1 MDPASPHPPD
11 RIHIEGLLLRCHLGT
26 NDWEREQKQ
35 DVLLTITLTTDT
47 RAAGR
52 SDRIED
58 TVNYRSLTKQI
69 IEHVEASS
77 FYLVEALAESIAAL
91 CLGDP
96 RVAAAEVRVEKPGAL
111 RFARSVGVTITRA
124 RPASDHA

>member
-1 MDPASPHPPD
+1 MDPAPSHPLD
-11 RIHIEGLLLRCHLGT
+11 RIHIEGLLLRCIIGT

-35 DVLLTITLTTDT
+35 DVLITITLQTDT

-58 TVNYRSLTKQI
+58 TVNYRSLTKRI
-69 IEHVEASS
+69 IEHVEASQ
-77 FYLVEALAESIAAL
+77 FFLVEALAESIATL
-91 CLGDP
+91 CLSDP

-124 RPASDHA
+124 RLASGNA

>member
-1 MDPASPHPPD
+1 MDPAPPQPPD
-11 RIHIEGLLLRCHLGT
+11 RIHIEGLLLRCIIGT

-35 DVLLTITLTTDT
+35 DVLVTITLETET

-58 TVNYRSLTKQI
+58 TVNYRSLTKRI
-69 IEHVEASS
+69 VEHVEASQ
-77 FYLVEALAESIAAL
+77 FFLVEALAESVAAL
-91 CLGDP
+91 CLAEA

-111 RFARSVGVTITRA
+111 RFARTVGVTITRT
-124 RPASDHA
+124 RPGSGNV

>member
-1 MDPASPHPPD
+1 MAAAPD
-11 RIHIEGLLLRCHLGT
+11 RIRIEDLLLRCIIGT

-35 DVLLTITLTTDT
+35 DVLIRITLDVDT

-58 TVNYRSLTKQI
+58 TVNYRSLTKQV
-69 IEHVEASS
+69 IEHVEGSS
-77 FYLVEALAESIAAL
+77 HFLVEALAQAIADV
-91 CLGDP
+91 CLRDG
-96 RVAAAEVRVEKPGAL
+96 RVVRVEVSVDKPGAL

-124 RPASDHA
+124 RPGSGDA